1 MSSFVEATLR
11 LIFKRK
17 PRQGTLKSDI
27 ESAATSA
34 VPVPSAAAPQISTT
48 LSSTVGATNSA
59 QHLHTRNFGGNDHH
73 QGVVIPSDDPL
84 TMFRLMLGIT
94 DAPSLGFAEQN
105 PVGTRPAS
113 NIGIYA
119 RVVHSEQKSKDSF
132 KVFSTVI
139 NACYFLQIIVAAA
152 LTAMGAAGTSSQAIT
167 AFGAINTIIAGF
179 LTFLKG
185 SGLPGRLKYY
195 GNEWKKIREY
205 IEQRERDFSREG
217 CTLDVHDVVNTV
229 EKMYTHVKEEIEV
242 NTPDGYTSVT
252 NSRRMEQANV
262 GKIGGF
268 DMSKLEGIANKL
280 TGLDGTIKSLKE
292 RVEVSIW
299 RPSFR
304 VLMVQGRAHGVT
316 ENIHSHEK
324 QIEDEIRGFEKAIVK
339 DVEDHKDRV
348 EREVRERQTHVVQ
361 VVDEGLQTLA
371 PHEHRRKEDGDAA
384 L

>member
-1 MSSFVEATLR
+1 MASFIEASLR

-17 PRQGTLKSDI
+17 PKQGAMRSDV
-27 ESAATSA
+27 ESAAATAPAPAPAPAPSTASA
-34 VPVPSAAAPQISTT
+34 T
-48 LSSTVGATNSA
+48 LSSTVGANSA
-59 QHLHTRNFGGNDHH
+59 QHLHTRSFVGDNNGQPHH

-84 TMFRLMLGIT
+84 TMFRIMLGIT
-94 DAPSLGFAEQN
+94 DAPRLGFAERN
-105 PVGTRPAS
+105 PIGTRPAS

-152 LTAMGAAGTSSQAIT
+152 LTAMGAAGTNSNAVT

-217 CTLDVHDVVNTV
+217 CTLDVHEVVGAV

-252 NSRRMEQANV
+252 GNSRR
-262 GKIGGF
+262 
-268 DMSKLEGIANKL
+268 LERDNLG
-280 TGLDGTIKSLKE
+280 KSLKE
-292 RVEVSIW
+292 RVE
-299 RPSFR
+299 
-304 VLMVQGRAHGVT
+304 GRAHGVT
-316 ENIHSHEK
+316 ENIHEHEK
-324 QIEDEIRGFEKAIVK
+324 QIEEEIRGFEKAMVK
-339 DVEDHKDRV
+339 DVEDHKDRA
-348 EREVRERQTHVVQ
+348 EREVRERQAQVVQ
-361 VVDEGLQTLA
+361 VVDEGLHTLV
-371 PHEHRRKEDGDAA
+371 PRHEHRHKEGGDGAS
-384 L
+384 

>member
-1 MSSFVEATLR
+1 MASFIEASLR

-17 PRQGTLKSDI
+17 PRQGAMRSDV
-27 ESAATSA
+27 ENAAATA
-34 VPVPSAAAPQISTT
+34 PVPAPAPSTASAT
-48 LSSTVGATNSA
+48 LSSTVGANSA
-59 QHLHTRNFGGNDHH
+59 QHLHTRSFVGENGQHHH

-84 TMFRLMLGIT
+84 TMFRIMLGIT
-94 DAPSLGFAEQN
+94 DAPRLGFAERN
-105 PVGTRPAS
+105 PIGTRPAS

-152 LTAMGAAGTSSQAIT
+152 LTAMGAAGTNSNAVT

-217 CTLDVHDVVNTV
+217 CTLDVHEVVGAV

-252 NSRRMEQANV
+252 GNSRRLERDNL
-262 GKIGGF
+262 GKVGGF
-268 DMSKLEGIANKL
+268 DPAKLEGIASKL

-292 RVEVSIW
+292 RVE
-299 RPSFR
+299 
-304 VLMVQGRAHGVT
+304 GRAHGVT
-316 ENIHSHEK
+316 ENIHEHEK
-324 QIEDEIRGFEKAIVK
+324 QIEEEIRGFEKAMVK
-339 DVEDHKDRV
+339 DVEDHKDRA
-348 EREVRERQTHVVQ
+348 EREVRERQAQVVQ
-361 VVDEGLQTLA
+361 VVDEGLHTLV
-371 PHEHRRKEDGDAA
+371 PRHEHRHKEGGDGAS
-384 L
+384 

>member
-1 MSSFVEATLR
+1 MASFIESSLR
-11 LIFKRK
+11 LLFRRK
-17 PRQGTLKSDI
+17 PRQGELRPDV
-27 ESAATSA
+27 ESAATT
-34 VPVPSAAAPQISTT
+34 AAPAPAPSTT
-48 LSSTVGATNSA
+48 SAPLSSTVGANSSA
-59 QHLHTRNFGGNDHH
+59 QHLHTRSFGGGNGNDGGHHH

-94 DAPSLGFAEQN
+94 DAPRLGFAEKN
-105 PVGTRPAS
+105 PIGTRPAS

-139 NACYFLQIIVAAA
+139 NACYFLQIIVAAS
-152 LTAMGAAGTSSQAIT
+152 LTAMGAAGSSSHAVT

-185 SGLPGRLKYY
+185 SGLPARLKYY

-217 CTLDVHDVVNTV
+217 CMLDVHQVVSTI
-229 EKMYTHVKEEIEV
+229 EKMYTHIKEEIEV

-252 NSRRMEQANV
+252 NSRRFEQDNV

-268 DMSKLEGIANKL
+268 DMSKLEGIASKL

-292 RVEVSIW
+292 RVE
-299 RPSFR
+299 
-304 VLMVQGRAHGVT
+304 GRAHGVT
-316 ENIHSHEK
+316 ENIHEHEK
-324 QIEDEIRGFEKAIVK
+324 QIEEDMRGFEKAIVK
-339 DVEDHKDRV
+339 DVEDHRDKV
-348 EREVRERQTHVVQ
+348 EHEVRERQAQVVQ
-361 VVDEGLQTLA
+361 VVDEGLHALA
-371 PHEHRRKEDGDAA
+371 PSHEHRRKEGGDGAP
-384 L
+384 

>member
-1 MSSFVEATLR
+1 MASFIEASLR

-17 PRQGTLKSDI
+17 PKQGAMRSDV
-27 ESAATSA
+27 ESAAATAPAPAPAPSTASA
-34 VPVPSAAAPQISTT
+34 T
-48 LSSTVGATNSA
+48 LSSTVGANSA
-59 QHLHTRNFGGNDHH
+59 QHLHTRSFVGDNNGQPHH

-84 TMFRLMLGIT
+84 TMFRIMLGIT
-94 DAPSLGFAEQN
+94 DAPRLGFAERN

-152 LTAMGAAGTSSQAIT
+152 LTAMGAAGTNSNAVT

-217 CTLDVHDVVNTV
+217 CTLDVHEVVGAV

-252 NSRRMEQANV
+252 GNSRRLERDNL
-262 GKIGGF
+262 GKVGGF
-268 DMSKLEGIANKL
+268 DPAKLEGIASKL

-292 RVEVSIW
+292 RVE
-299 RPSFR
+299 
-304 VLMVQGRAHGVT
+304 GRAHGVT
-316 ENIHSHEK
+316 ENIHEHEK
-324 QIEDEIRGFEKAIVK
+324 QIEEEIRGFEKAMVK
-339 DVEDHKDRV
+339 DVEDHKDRA
-348 EREVRERQTHVVQ
+348 EREVRERQAQVVQ
-361 VVDEGLQTLA
+361 VVDEGLHTLV
-371 PHEHRRKEDGDAA
+371 PRHEHRHKEGGDGAS
-384 L
+384 

>member
-1 MSSFVEATLR
+1 MASFIEATLR

-17 PRQGTLKSDI
+17 PRQGTLKSDV
-27 ESAATSA
+27 ESAATAPAPSA
-34 VPVPSAAAPQISTT
+34 FAASAAARRTSAT
-48 LSSTVGATNSA
+48 LSPAVEAQSSA
-59 QHLHTRNFGGNDHH
+59 QHLHTWNFGGGNNHH

-94 DAPSLGFAEQN
+94 DAPRLGFAEQN

-217 CTLDVHDVVNTV
+217 CTLDVHEVVSTV

-252 NSRRMEQANV
+252 NSRRMEQANM
-262 GKIGGF
+262 GKVGGF
-268 DMSKLEGIANKL
+268 DMSKLEGIATKL
-280 TGLDGTIKSLKE
+280 TGLDGTIQSLKE
-292 RVEVSIW
+292 RVEMM
-299 RPSFR
+299 F
-304 VLMVQGRAHGVT
+304 QGRAQELS
-316 ENIHSHEK
+316 ENIHKHEK
-324 QIEDEIRGFEKAIVK
+324 QIGNEIRGFEKAFVK

-348 EREVRERQTHVVQ
+348 EREARERQTHVVQ
-361 VVDEGLQTLA
+361 VLDEGLRTLA

-384 L
+384 P

>member
-1 MSSFVEATLR
+1 MASFIEASLR

-17 PRQGTLKSDI
+17 PKQGAMRSDV
-27 ESAATSA
+27 ESAAATAPAPAPAPSTASA
-34 VPVPSAAAPQISTT
+34 T
-48 LSSTVGATNSA
+48 LSSTVGANSA
-59 QHLHTRNFGGNDHH
+59 QHLHTRSFVGENGQHHH

-84 TMFRLMLGIT
+84 TMFRIMLGIT
-94 DAPSLGFAEQN
+94 DAPRLGFAERN
-105 PVGTRPAS
+105 PIGTRPAS

-132 KVFSTVI
+132 KVSELLTCLDYVLSSSVCVFSTVI
-139 NACYFLQIIVAAA
+139 NACYFLQIIVAAS
-152 LTAMGAAGTSSQAIT
+152 LTAMGAAGTNSNAVT

-217 CTLDVHDVVNTV
+217 CTLDVHEVVGAV

-252 NSRRMEQANV
+252 GNSRRLERDNL
-262 GKIGGF
+262 G
-268 DMSKLEGIANKL
+268 KLEGIASKL

-292 RVEVSIW
+292 RVE
-299 RPSFR
+299 
-304 VLMVQGRAHGVT
+304 GRAHGVT
-316 ENIHSHEK
+316 ENIHEHEK
-324 QIEDEIRGFEKAIVK
+324 QIREEIRGFEKAVVK
-339 DVEDHKDRV
+339 DVEDHKDRA
-348 EREVRERQTHVVQ
+348 EREVRERQAQVVQ
-361 VVDEGLQTLA
+361 VVDEGLHTLA
-371 PHEHRRKEDGDAA
+371 PSHEHRHKEGGDSAS
-384 L
+384 

>member
-1 MSSFVEATLR
+1 MASFIEATLR

-17 PRQGTLKSDI
+17 PRQGTLKSDV
-27 ESAATSA
+27 ESAATVPAPSA
-34 VPVPSAAAPQISTT
+34 FTASAAAPRTSAT
-48 LSSTVGATNSA
+48 LSPTVAAPSSA
-59 QHLHTRNFGGNDHH
+59 QHLHTWNFGGGSNHH

-84 TMFRLMLGIT
+84 TMFRLVLGIT
-94 DAPSLGFAEQN
+94 DAPRLGFAEQN
-105 PVGTRPAS
+105 LVGTRPAS

-132 KVFSTVI
+132 K
-139 NACYFLQIIVAAA
+139 IIVAAA

-217 CTLDVHDVVNTV
+217 CTLDVHEVVNTV
-229 EKMYTHVKEEIEV
+229 EKMYTHVKEDIEV

-262 GKIGGF
+262 GKVGGF

-280 TGLDGTIKSLKE
+280 TGLDGTIESLKE
-292 RVEVSIW
+292 RVEMMLQARAQGVS
-299 RPSFR
+299 
-304 VLMVQGRAHGVT
+304 
-316 ENIHSHEK
+316 ENIHKHEK
-324 QIEDEIRGFEKAIVK
+324 QIGDEIRGFEKAFVK
-339 DVEDHKDRV
+339 EVEDHKDRV
-348 EREVRERQTHVVQ
+348 EREARERQTHVVQ
-361 VVDEGLQTLA
+361 VLDEGLRTLA